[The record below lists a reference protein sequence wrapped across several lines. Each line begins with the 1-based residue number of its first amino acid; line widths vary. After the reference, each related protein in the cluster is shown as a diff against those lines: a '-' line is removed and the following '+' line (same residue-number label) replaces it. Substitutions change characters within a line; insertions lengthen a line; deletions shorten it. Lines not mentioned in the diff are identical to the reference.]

1 MRGTYRPRQTRCKKF
16 GLFSGIAYCMDCG
29 YVHHYSY
36 TRKGQKDYSY
46 YFCGGVAK
54 RNKICISYHRI
65 TERALNDYVLKDVQ
79 RVLGFLK
86 VNEAEL
92 VNYLESQN
100 QRQTSRQVERERQ
113 LLQEAEQRSKVLD
126 HISQR
131 LYEDN
136 LSGKVIDVQ
145 YMKMSVR
152 YESEQEEL
160 NEKIEALRQTL
171 EAVEEVKSGIE
182 RFVRTAKKY
191 LLNQNLNQIWFML

>member
-1 MRGTYRPRQTRCKKF
+1 MF
-16 GLFSGIAYCMDCG
+16 
-29 YVHHYSY
+29 
-36 TRKGQKDYSY
+36 
-46 YFCGGVAK
+46 
-54 RNKICISYHRI
+54 SYHRI

-136 LSGKVIDVQ
+136 LSGKVSDVQ

-171 EAVEEVKSGIE
+171 EAVEGGE
-182 RFVRTAKKY
+182 
-191 LLNQNLNQIWFML
+191 IWD